1 MTLPTSGAISL
12 NDIHIEAGGATGTQA
27 SINDADIRA
36 LIGKASGVTMSFSE
50 WYGASALT
58 IDTNGGSLSDFRLYN
73 QVVDV
78 YIRYNTDGSVTVD
91 KGNVGSYTNIGW
103 ASPTSTGIG
112 SDYEIK
118 ATKTSGNSFST
129 PTGPTLGTWHS
140 LSSSRQWTLSVGP
153 NNYPEIK
160 DCTLSIQIRDSATST
175 VQDTATITMYVE
187 SFDLN

>member
-12 NDIHIEAGGATGTQA
+12 NDIHIEAGGTTGTQA
-27 SINDADIRA
+27 GINDADIRA
-36 LIGKASGVTMSFSE
+36 LIGAASASE
-50 WYGASALT
+50 IEFADFYGASALT
-58 IDTNGGSLSDFRLYN
+58 IDTNGGTLSDFRLYN

-118 ATKTSGNSFST
+118 ATKTSGISN

-153 NNYPEIK
+153 NSYPEVK
-160 DCTLSIQIRDSATST
+160 SCTLSIEIRDAATST
-175 VQDTATITMYVE
+175 VQDTASIVMEVE